1 MNLEQARELIA
12 ASDLPAEIKDECTI
26 VFDLLDVSSDKPQL
40 KNVALLVSAMTLEKA
55 FRIVLYAEY
64 KTITKIKFSILID
77 KAQQLEYISKATADQ
92 LRQLKNNRNA
102 HAHQRLLVT
111 DDEQELI
118 SIPAIMEC
126 VYSIFTIYY
135 QRFPEQKQNEQH
147 VAE

>member
-1 MNLEQARELIA
+1 MNLEQVRELIMA
-12 ASDLPAEIKDECTI
+12 GDLPSEIKDECAI
-26 VFDLLDVSSDKPQL
+26 VFDLQEVSADKPQL
-40 KNVALLVSAMTLEKA
+40 KKVALLVAAMTLEKA

-77 KAQQLEYISKATADQ
+77 KAQQLEYVSKATADQ

-111 DDEQELI
+111 DDENELI

-126 VYSIFTIYY
+126 IYSIFTIYY
-135 QRFPEQKQNEQH
+135 QRFPEQKLSEPAR
-147 VAE
+147 VE